1 MDKALTVR
9 KIHFAKV
16 NRPAKVGS
24 GKLLLG

>member
-1 MDKALTVR
+1 MSKTLAVR

-16 NRPAKVGS
+16 NRPAKVDR